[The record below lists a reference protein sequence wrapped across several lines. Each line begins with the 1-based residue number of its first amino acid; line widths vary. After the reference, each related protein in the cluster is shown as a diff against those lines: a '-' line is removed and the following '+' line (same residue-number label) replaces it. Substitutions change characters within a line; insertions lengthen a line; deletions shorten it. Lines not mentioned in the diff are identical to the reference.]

1 MRIIIC
7 GAGRVGK
14 GIAERLAAENHSIT
28 LVDSDERLVDQV
40 STDLEVRG
48 VRGHA
53 PYPDVL
59 RAAGA
64 EDCEMIIAVTHEDE
78 INMVVC
84 QVAHSLF
91 SVPTKIARIRANEYL
106 DGRWKN
112 LFARSSI
119 PIDMTISPER
129 EVASAVIQRLKTPG
143 AIMSASFAKGRIEL
157 LAIDIG
163 KDNPLIDVPVDQV
176 AGLFPD
182 LSARIIGIGKN
193 GRINA
198 PRSNDKLSLGD
209 RVYVA
214 VLDIHASRLNA
225 IFNREEAPVS
235 HVTIVGA
242 GRVGLHVAE
251 RLLQEKHYRVRL
263 IEQDAQMADQ
273 ASEILR
279 NAIVIHGDGLN
290 PEIIEEARS
299 GKGDFLISIT
309 DDDRTNLLVCN
320 LAKRVGVERTLA
332 LVNDPHLA
340 PLKDDMKIDS
350 IIDPRALTV
359 SQVLLKLRR
368 GRILALRTLGNGEA
382 EVVEGITQDTS
393 PLIGQPLEY
402 DDLPDGITAAAILRG
417 DDVIFPGPGV
427 TVQSSDRLILLFERG
442 MVKKVERYFRV
453 SLEYFQ

>member
-14 GIAERLAAENHSIT
+14 GIAERLAAENHDIT
-28 LVDSDERLVDQV
+28 LVDSNQRLVDQV

-48 VRGHA
+48 VAGHA

-59 RAAGA
+59 KAAGA
-64 EDCEMIIAVTHEDE
+64 EECEMIIAVTYEDE
-78 INMVVC
+78 INMVIC

-91 SVPTKIARIRANEYL
+91 SVPTKIARIRGKEYL
-106 DGRWKN
+106 DGRWKD
-112 LFARSSI
+112 LFARSAI

-129 EVASAVIQRLKTPG
+129 EVANAVLQRLKTPG
-143 AIMSASFAKGRIEL
+143 AIMSASFAKGRVEL
-157 LAIDIG
+157 LAIDIE

-182 LSARIIGIGKN
+182 LSARIIGVGRT

-198 PRSNDKLSLGD
+198 PRSNDKLNQGD
-209 RVYVA
+209 RIYIA
-214 VLDIHASRLNA
+214 VLDTHASRLNA
-225 IFNREEAPVS
+225 ILKQQEGKTSQVI
-235 HVTIVGA
+235 IVGA
-242 GRVGLHVAE
+242 GRVGLQVAE
-251 RLLQEKHYRVRL
+251 RLLQEKFYRVRV
-263 IEQDAQMADQ
+263 IEADAAKADE
-273 ASEILR
+273 ASERLR

-299 GKGDFLISIT
+299 GKGDFLVSIT

-320 LAKRVGVERTLA
+320 LAKRAGVDRTLA

-340 PLKDDMKIDS
+340 PLQKDMKIDS
-350 IIDPRALTV
+350 VIDPRALTV
-359 SQVLLKLRR
+359 SQVLLRLRR
-368 GRILALRTLGNGEA
+368 GRIIALRTLGNGEA
-382 EVVEGITQDTS
+382 EVVEGITQETS
-393 PLIGQPLEY
+393 TLIGQSLDY

-417 DDVIFPGPGV
+417 DEVLFPGPGV
-427 TVQSSDRLILLFERG
+427 KVKSDDRLILLFERG

-453 SLEYFQ
+453 TLEYFQ

>member
-1 MRIIIC
+1 MKIIVC
-7 GAGRVGK
+7 GAGRVGR
-14 GIAERLAAENHSIT
+14 GIAERLSSEKHDIT
-28 LVDSDERLVDQV
+28 LIDSNERLVDQV

-48 VRGHA
+48 ICGHA

-59 RAAGA
+59 KAAGA
-64 EDCEMIIAVTHEDE
+64 DECEMIIAVTQEDE

-106 DGRWKN
+106 DSRWKD
-112 LFARSSI
+112 LFQRSAI

-129 EVASAVIQRLKTPG
+129 EVASAVIQRLKIPG
-143 AIMSASFAKGRIEL
+143 AIISASFARSRLEL

-163 KDNPLIDVPVDQV
+163 EDNPLIDVPVDQV

-182 LSARIIGIGKN
+182 LSARIIGIGKKD
-193 GRINA
+193 RILA
-198 PRSNDKLSLGD
+198 PRSNDKLGIND

-214 VLDIHASRLNA
+214 VLSSHARRLNA
-225 IFNREEAPVS
+225 IFNREEDKVS

-242 GRVGLHVAE
+242 GRVGLYLAE
-251 RLLQEKHYRVRL
+251 RLLQEKQYRVRL
-263 IEQDAQMADQ
+263 IEADAARADR
-273 ASEILR
+273 ASEVLR
-279 NAIVIHGDGLN
+279 NAVVIHGDGLN

-299 GKGDFLISIT
+299 GRGDFLISIT

-320 LAKRVGVERTLA
+320 LAKRGGIDRTLA

-340 PLKDDMKIDS
+340 QLKDDMHIDS
-350 IIDPRALTV
+350 VIDPRALTV

-368 GRILALRTLGNGEA
+368 GRIISLRTLGNGEA

-393 PLIGQPLEY
+393 PLIGQPLDY
-402 DDLPDGITAAAILRG
+402 DDMPDGITAAAIVRG
-417 DDVIFPGPGV
+417 DDVLFPGPGV
-427 TVQSSDRLILLFERG
+427 TVRSDDRLIVLFERG
-442 MVKKVERYFRV
+442 MVKKVESYFRV
-453 SLEYFQ
+453 SLDYFQ

>member
-1 MRIIIC
+1 MKIIIC

-14 GIAERLAAENHSIT
+14 GIAERLAAENHNIT

-48 VRGHA
+48 VCGHA

-59 RAAGA
+59 KAAGA
-64 EDCEMIIAVTHEDE
+64 DEAEMIIAVTHEDE

-106 DGRWKN
+106 DGRWKD
-112 LFARSSI
+112 LFQRSAI

-129 EVASAVIQRLKTPG
+129 EVANAVIQRLKTPG
-143 AIMSASFAKGRIEL
+143 AIMSASFAKGRLGL

-176 AGLFPD
+176 ASLFPD

-214 VLDIHASRLNA
+214 VLDTHAPRLNA
-225 IFNREEAPVS
+225 IFNRDEDKVS

-242 GRVGLHVAE
+242 GRVGLYVAE
-251 RLLQEKHYRVRL
+251 RLLQEKQYRVRL
-263 IEQDAQMADQ
+263 IEIDAAKADR
-273 ASEILR
+273 ASEVLR

-299 GKGDFLISIT
+299 GRGDFLISIT

-340 PLKDDMKIDS
+340 PLKDDMRIDS
-350 IIDPRALTV
+350 IIDPRALTI

-368 GRILALRTLGNGEA
+368 GRIIALRTLGNGEA
-382 EVVEGITQDTS
+382 EVVEGITQETS
-393 PLIGQPLEY
+393 PLIGQPLDY
-402 DDLPDGITAAAILRG
+402 DDLPDGITAAAIVRG
-417 DDVIFPGPGV
+417 NDVLFPGGGV
-427 TVQSSDRLILLFERG
+427 TVRSDDRLVLLFERG